1 MLNKAFFNSYKK
13 MHSGEQREKEKEKQK
28 NEEELLKIRESRKR
42 RDNNTNDIYED
53 EIEGGYT
60 GFILLKQDQGR
71 NVLQIK
77 LEESL
82 QEINKLLKINKI
94 EIDGGQIEIIHSE
107 ELEKLRNRAKI
118 NEKEVTFTINENEIC
133 SDIETKEIP
142 EIPQQIPEKKEIKE
156 IKEDALAVMKKKTI
170 QNDAVQA
177 MVERLK
183 IQEMKERIQKYKNE
197 LKRGDNDD
205 SMNLRTLRL
214 SYRLNNNNYAEKRLR
229 DMARKLDAID
239 YTKNSFG
246 NIQKKPT
253 VSAKNYYLL
262 NKSPRKEENKRFKES
277 LEKKQ
282 LNTINENENTVK
294 REKNDEK
301 ERKDKSYS
309 RAMDRFKKRFKKDN
323 SVEPR
328 ITKKSDK
335 INEMAKRLENVMGK
349 SSDNRYENKGS
360 TDNYPER
367 KREYNFEEI
376 IESKPVVKK
385 QKKKLKK
392 FEL

>member
-1 MLNKAFFNSYKK
+1 MKIKNVVKIRKKKNQKYQKKYKK
-13 MHSGEQREKEKEKQK
+13 K
-28 NEEELLKIRESRKR
+28 
-42 RDNNTNDIYED
+42 
-53 EIEGGYT
+53 
-60 GFILLKQDQGR
+60 
-71 NVLQIK
+71 
-77 LEESL
+77 
-82 QEINKLLKINKI
+82 
-94 EIDGGQIEIIHSE
+94 
-107 ELEKLRNRAKI
+107 
-118 NEKEVTFTINENEIC
+118 
-133 SDIETKEIP
+133 
-142 EIPQQIPEKKEIKE
+142 KE

-229 DMARKLDAID
+229 DMAKKLDAID